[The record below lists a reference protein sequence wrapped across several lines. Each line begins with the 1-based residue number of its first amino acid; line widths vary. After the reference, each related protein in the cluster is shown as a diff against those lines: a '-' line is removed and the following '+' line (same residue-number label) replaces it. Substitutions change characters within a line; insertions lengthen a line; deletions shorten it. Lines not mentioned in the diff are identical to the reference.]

1 MLFKKNIFD
10 YIYRDGDMGY
20 FGLSYKGPK
29 GENGSNEP
37 ILPIPVKYLLEPTH
51 PPLPLVQPPLLKPP
65 LHQQL
70 PQTRGQNK
78 PIQRIKMRRL
88 KREMLS
94 ALQ

>member
-1 MLFKKNIFD
+1 
-10 YIYRDGDMGY
+10 MGIWVTSG
-20 FGLSYKGPK
+20 FHTRAPK
-29 GENGSNEP
+29 GQMVPMSQFSLFLLSTCGT
-37 ILPIPVKYLLEPTH
+37 LLEPTH

-70 PQTRGQNK
+70 PQTRGQNE

-88 KREMLS
+88 KRETLS